1 MSSHLIVV
9 DRISDW
15 RWNREGL
22 SIQDFDTYVFAGEA
36 RRKRPVRVIN
46 LCRRFGYLNAGYYC
60 SLLAESRNDLPM
72 PTVADIID
80 LEGNETRNIM
90 GTPFDFTG
98 TRMELQLPYLS
109 DPTEMGQAPTRTGSL
124 SDYIW

>member
-1 MSSHLIVV
+1 M
-9 DRISDW
+9 
-15 RWNREGL
+15 
-22 SIQDFDTYVFAGEA
+22 
-36 RRKRPVRVIN
+36 
-46 LCRRFGYLNAGYYC
+46 
-60 SLLAESRNDLPM
+60 
-72 PTVADIID
+72 ADIID